1 MHSLSPDEPT
11 TTTST
16 TTRRRRRTR
25 RRIPAA
31 IVAGLTAVAL
41 VGVGQLA
48 APPASAVGIFDPDA
62 VPAVVSDSDVS
73 AVELGVTFSSSVA
86 GSIGG
91 IRFYKGPRNTGT
103 HVGSLWS
110 SDGAL
115 IERATFVDE
124 TASGWQTV
132 AFDAPVAITA
142 GTDYTASYLSPNGRY
157 SADEGAFAEPVTS
170 GPITVPAS
178 GGVYTYGGGDFPTQS
193 YLDSN
198 YYVDVLFT
206 PEGGQAPNEGSD
218 PAPVPTPT
226 PTAPAPDPSVPSVPT
241 DATTLDLPRIPWEG
255 GSAYYAGFEKPA
267 AAGWSDPSF
276 FPIAT
281 SYNNLL
287 SETDADYDRAL
298 GLNTYWEM
306 WEGVPYS
313 NFEDNGMYWVGNQ
326 LNSTFDDSSVNWV
339 GDFLDDEVDGRF
351 DPDTGFA
358 RLQSMVDDF
367 GDDGRFKYANFTHMV
382 IDTDTPASVSERYV
396 NQYTDVVSIDRYFY
410 TIPYCDWAPYR
421 DVFLTAVDQSN
432 CRTASTYGKAMNS
445 LRIRDAADGQ
455 LQPLWNFVELYNG
468 GGTQERVAE
477 PPISGG
483 QLQGA
488 VMNSIINEAR
498 GIVYFNQ
505 SMNGSC
511 ISGGIIREVQKNPN
525 HCGASQVA
533 AMGEVNNR
541 IHDVAPVLNTQS
553 YEFDLG
559 PGIDGMVKAY
569 DGYAYI
575 FAMVDGSSSPG
586 ARTVTL
592 PTGVSGSE
600 VEVLWEN
607 RTLPATGGSFGDSF
621 DAEYSYHV
629 YRVKI

>member
-1 MHSLSPDEPT
+1 MHSLSPAHPVG
-11 TTTST
+11 
-16 TTRRRRRTR
+16 TRSRKRRRTL
-25 RRIPAA
+25 AA
-31 IVAGLTAVAL
+31 LIAGVTAVAL
-41 VGVGQLA
+41 VGVAQLA
-48 APPASAVGIFDPDA
+48 VPSASAVGIFDPDA
-62 VPAVVSDSDVS
+62 VPAVVSDSDVNS
-73 AVELGVTFSSSVA
+73 VELGVTFSSSVA
-86 GSIGG
+86 GEIGG

-103 HVGSLWS
+103 HVGSLWT
-110 SDGAL
+110 SDGEL
-115 IERATFVDE
+115 VERATFVDE

-132 AFDAPVAITA
+132 EFDEPVAITA
-142 GTDYTASYLSPNGRY
+142 GTDYIASYLSPYGRY
-157 SADEGAFAEPVTS
+157 SADEGAFSDPVTS

-178 GGVYTYGGGDFPTQS
+178 GGVYAYGAGDFPTQT

-206 PEGGQAPNEGSD
+206 PEGGQAPDQGTD
-218 PAPVPTPT
+218 PVPVPTPT
-226 PTAPAPDPSVPSVPT
+226 PTTPTPTTPTPTPVPSVPT
-241 DATTLDLPRIPWEG
+241 DTTTLDLPRIPWEG
-255 GSAYYAGFEKPA
+255 GPAYYAGFEKPA
-267 AAGWSDPSF
+267 AAGWDDPSF

-287 SETDADYDRAL
+287 SKADADHDRAL

-313 NFEDNGMYWVGNQ
+313 NFEDNGMFWVGDK

-351 DPDTGFA
+351 DPAAGFS
-358 RLQSMVDDF
+358 RLQSRVDEF

-382 IDTDTPASVSERYV
+382 IDTDTEDAVAERYV

-410 TIPYCDWAPYR
+410 TIPYCDWTPYR
-421 DVFLTAVDQSN
+421 DVFLTEVEQSN

-445 LRIRDAADGQ
+445 LRIRDAADGE

-468 GGTQERVAE
+468 GGTQERIAE
-477 PPISGG
+477 PPIAGG

-488 VMNSIINEAR
+488 VMSSLINEAR

-505 SMNGSC
+505 SMNGPC
-511 ISGGIIREVQKNPN
+511 IAGGIIRDVQKNPN
-525 HCGASQVA
+525 HCAASQVA
-533 AMGEVNNR
+533 AMGEINNR
-541 IHDVAPVLNTQS
+541 IHEIAPVLNTQS
-553 YEFDLG
+553 YDVDLG

-586 ARTVTL
+586 DRTIAL
-592 PTGVSGSE
+592 PAGVGGSD

-607 RTLPATGGSFGDSF
+607 RSIAAGGGSFADTF